1 MKLNVYIFYVLKNY
15 SQDSC
20 SRSSDVLL
28 WLSAVSL
35 ACLCFFFSLSYFEF
49 SFSSPS
55 FLALSLPSRQRAEN
69 ELQ

>member
-35 ACLCFFFSLSYFEF
+35 ACLCFFFFFPQLF
-49 SFSSPS
+49 
-55 FLALSLPSRQRAEN
+55 
-69 ELQ
+69 